1 MQRYLNWFTTLY
13 PVWLVGLSVIAFL
26 KPESMLWFDKN
37 WIFWSLAASM
47 LAMGLTI
54 DLSDFKRI
62 GKMPGSVALG
72 FICQYTVMPLIGWL
86 ISILLSL
93 DTGMTVGIIL
103 VASCPGGMASNVI
116 AYLARANVALS
127 VALTLA
133 STMVAFFFTPLWTS
147 GLVGQKVPVDA
158 LGMCISALKLTVAPV
173 LLGVLIRWKLP
184 TTADRIGVF
193 GPSVAVLAFTLV
205 TGGIVAASANQIAV
219 NFGSLALAAVFLHV
233 AGFAIGFLVSKV
245 LRYPD
250 SIARTVS
257 IEVGMQNGG
266 LAAALARQHFATM
279 PLAAAAAVFSGVT
292 QNIIGAI
299 VAAWW
304 KKRPPAE

>member
-1 MQRYLNWFTTLY
+1 MQRCLNWFTTLY
-13 PVWLVGLSVIAFL
+13 PVWLVGLAVVAFFF
-26 KPESMLWFDKN
+26 PQSMLWFDKD

-54 DLSDFKRI
+54 DLDDFKRI

-72 FICQYTVMPLIGWL
+72 FVCQYTVMPLIGWL
-86 ISILLSL
+86 ISILLRL
-93 DTGMTVGIIL
+93 DTGMTVGLIL

-127 VALTLA
+127 VALTLV
-133 STMVAFFFTPLWTS
+133 STMVAFFFTPMWTS
-147 GLVGQKVPVDA
+147 VLAGQKVPVDA

-184 TTADRIGVF
+184 KTADRIGTF
-193 GPSVAVLAFTLV
+193 GPTVAVLAFTLV
-205 TGGIVAASANQIAV
+205 SGGIVAASADQIAS
-219 NFGSLALAAVFLHV
+219 NFGVLALAAILLHV
-233 AGFAIGFLVSKV
+233 AGFVVGYFITKA

-250 SIARTVS
+250 SVARTVS

-266 LAAALARQHFATM
+266 LAAALARQHFVTM
-279 PLAAAAAVFSGVT
+279 PLAAAAAVFSGIM

-299 VAAWW
+299 IAAWW
-304 KKRPPAE
+304 KRKPPAE

>member
-1 MQRYLNWFTTLY
+1 
-13 PVWLVGLSVIAFL
+13 
-26 KPESMLWFDKN
+26 
-37 WIFWSLAASM
+37 M

-86 ISILLSL
+86 ISILLRL

-147 GLVGQKVPVDA
+147 GLAGQKVPVDA
-158 LGMCISALKLTVAPV
+158 LGMCVSALKLTVAPV

-219 NFGSLALAAVFLHV
+219 NFGSLALAAVLLHV